1 MNSEETL
8 LSCLQQLNDKEIL
21 RLQKIVRE
29 VEGSRHQEC
38 FILGTYLAQINQ
50 LEEALDLLAIAVGGD
65 PKNSDYHC
73 NLGVVEHKL
82 NLLETAKFSLQLSIQ
97 LNPQNTEALYNLG
110 KVYKDLNLK
119 NEAVKTYKKVLEIDD
134 SRSDAHLNLGNLV
147 FELGSYEEAIKHY
160 KRSIEIAPNSPRN
173 FINIGNAYRRIGK
186 AADAKKSYEEA
197 TKLSNSDGL
206 RIKSALTLPIIYSNH
221 EHILESRSQLEKDVD
236 QLLQQTL
243 QIEDP
248 TVETTTTNFYL
259 AYQNMNNAKLQAKI
273 AKIHIQ
279 SCPKLSWISPNC
291 GAKKRSGHKIK
302 IGFISTYFRNHSVG
316 KLMVGLILN
325 LPRESFEI
333 FIITQRGQQ
342 DQIAKK
348 IEQSADD
355 IIYISDNFFDMQRDV
370 AELSLDILI
379 YGDIGMDIRTYFL
392 AFSRLALV
400 QAVFWGHPDTTGIPA
415 IDYFF
420 SSRLI
425 ESVEANKHY
434 TEKLILFDNLPTYY
448 QKPIV
453 PERLKT
459 RTEFG
464 LDESKTIYFC
474 PQTAFKFHPDID
486 VVFAQIIEQDPNAI
500 ILVLQGA
507 VPFWT
512 EVLLKRWG
520 RYSDNLIKRITVI
533 PRQTPED
540 FLSLQALSDVILD
553 TPHFSGGN
561 TSFDAFYLDKSII
574 TLDSE
579 FMRGRVTSGMYK
591 AMGLADI
598 VATDLEDYVGKATK
612 LGKEIDYRLE
622 LETKIASNK
631 VSLFCNKEFI
641 MEFTKFVTGLS
652 FD

>member
-8 LSCLQQLNDKEIL
+8 LSCLKQLNDDEIL
-21 RLQKIVRE
+21 RLQKIVKV

-38 FILGTYLAQINQ
+38 FILGTYLAQINK
-50 LEEALDLLAIAVGGD
+50 LEEALDLLAMAVGGD
-65 PKNSDYHC
+65 PRNSDYHC

-82 NLLETAKFSLQLSIQ
+82 NLLETAKLSLQLSIQ
-97 LNPQNTEALYNLG
+97 LNPQNVDALYNLG
-110 KVYKDLNLK
+110 KVYKDLNLT
-119 NEAVKTYKKVLEIDD
+119 NEAIKTYQKVLEIDD
-134 SRSDAHLNLGNLV
+134 SRTDAHLNLGNLS
-147 FELGSYEEAIKHY
+147 FDLGDYEEAINHY
-160 KRSIEIAPNSPRN
+160 KRSIEISPKSPRN
-173 FINIGNAYRRIGK
+173 FINIGNTYRRIGK
-186 AADAKKSYEEA
+186 AADARTSYQKA
-197 TKLSNSDGL
+197 TQLYNSDGL
-206 RIKSALTLPIIYSNH
+206 RIKSALTLPIIYSNQ
-221 EHILESRSQLEKDVD
+221 EHILESRLQLERDVD

-243 QIEDP
+243 QVEDP
-248 TVETTTTNFYL
+248 TLETTTTNFYL

-273 AKIHIQ
+273 AKLHIK

-291 GAKKRSGHKIK
+291 RTKKRSGGKIK

-342 DQIAKK
+342 DKIAKK
-348 IEQSADD
+348 IEQSADSV
-355 IIYISDNFFDMQRDV
+355 IYFSDNFFDIQRDI
-370 AELSLDILI
+370 AELSLDVLI

-392 AFSRLALV
+392 AFSRLAFV

-420 SSRLI
+420 SSKLI
-425 ESVEANKHY
+425 ESPEASEHY
-434 TEKLILFDNLPTYY
+434 TEKLVLFDNLPTYY
-448 QKPIV
+448 QRPIV

-464 LDESKTIYFC
+464 FDESKTIYFC

-486 VVFAQIIEQDPNAI
+486 EVFGQIIELDPSAI

-512 EVLLKRWG
+512 DTLLKRW
-520 RYSDNLIKRITVI
+520 RNYSDKLTKRIIVI

-540 FLSLQALSDVILD
+540 FLALQALCDVILD

-561 TSFDAFYLDKSII
+561 TSFDAFHMDKSII

-591 AMGLADI
+591 AMGLFDT
-598 VATDLEDYVGKATK
+598 VATDLKDYAGKAIK
-612 LGKEIDYRLE
+612 LGRSVDFRLE
-622 LETKIASNK
+622 LERQIAGNK
-631 VSLFCNKEFI
+631 ASLFSNKEFV
-641 MEFTKFVTGLS
+641 MEFTEFVTDLS
-652 FD
+652 FV